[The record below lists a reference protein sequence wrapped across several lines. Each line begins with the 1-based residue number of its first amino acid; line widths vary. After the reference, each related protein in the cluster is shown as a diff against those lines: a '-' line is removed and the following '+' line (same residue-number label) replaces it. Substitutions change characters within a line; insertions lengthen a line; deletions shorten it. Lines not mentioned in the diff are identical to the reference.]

1 MKGSLRARI
10 ASVAVSALAL
20 GGFAVVSAPAAQA
33 APSDCTTYLAAF
45 GFSST
50 DINLACTIGGSG
62 LPADSA
68 LCRLL
73 LTSVSAV
80 PPALAQTACSLAK
93 V

>member
-1 MKGSLRARI
+1 MKGSLRTRL
-10 ASVAVSALAL
+10 ASVAVGALAI
-20 GGFAVVSAPAAQA
+20 GGMFTVTAPAAQA

-50 DINLACTIGGSG
+50 DINLACTVGGSG

-93 V
+93 P